1 MHKKPD
7 PYMVDDENPEW
18 TEEDWKEARP
28 IMETEE
34 GRKFVQ
40 EMKRLGEERRAKLG
54 GRPRVEKPKV
64 PLNLRLDPD
73 VVAGI
78 RASGPGYNGRIE
90 KLLRAALANGQL

>member
-1 MHKKPD
+1 MRKKPD
-7 PYMVDDENPEW
+7 PFMTDEDNPPLDDEF
-18 TEEDWKEARP
+18 WKEARP

-34 GRKFVQ
+34 GRTFVQ
-40 EMKRLGEERRAKLG
+40 EMKRLGEERRAKVG